1 MEKNG
6 NKNAIRGDL
15 TRGFEFLKYQVK
27 RVTSC
32 ELLEEKQ
39 FFLTILNR
47 LQFLSFEPCLK
58 ISLIVILLS
67 YSHEHNICI
76 KFIFA
81 TMYIN
86 FIILTA
92 EWKCKGDH
100 RSSRRSLRICEGK
113 HENLR
118 PAWIRT
124 VHDLYDIVT
133 ALFASTSC
141 IFNCAM
147 IPFAFISSPLGS
159 NIYHFISIFP
169 RQYITNHFN
178 DQLPVGLISSID

>member
-1 MEKNG
+1 MNLSINEVCELGTVLLFSRFWFWKFPSG
-6 NKNAIRGDL
+6 PKRYLALRETGPCSRSRLLTKVLPRASSFLGKFPCKLGWKKIIRGDL

-86 FIILTA
+86 FIILFTC
-92 EWKCKGDH
+92 WCQKCGITFLLILSFLRNSCNLG
-100 RSSRRSLRICEGK
+100 RSDFSFLRR
-113 HENLR
+113 
-118 PAWIRT
+118 
-124 VHDLYDIVT
+124 
-133 ALFASTSC
+133 
-141 IFNCAM
+141 
-147 IPFAFISSPLGS
+147 
-159 NIYHFISIFP
+159 
-169 RQYITNHFN
+169 
-178 DQLPVGLISSID
+178 

>member
-86 FIILTA
+86 FIILFTC
-92 EWKCKGDH
+92 WCQKCGITFLLILSFLRNSCNLG
-100 RSSRRSLRICEGK
+100 RSDFSFLRRQIQQISDTQTQVT
-113 HENLR
+113 NLVVKMFSNSSQDK
-118 PAWIRT
+118 T
-124 VHDLYDIVT
+124 HCFLLEM
-133 ALFASTSC
+133 LF
-141 IFNCAM
+141 I
-147 IPFAFISSPLGS
+147 
-159 NIYHFISIFP
+159 
-169 RQYITNHFN
+169 
-178 DQLPVGLISSID
+178 

>member
-86 FIILTA
+86 FIILFTC
-92 EWKCKGDH
+92 WCQKCGITFLLILSFIKKENASLSVDV
-100 RSSRRSLRICEGK
+100 RR
-113 HENLR
+113 
-118 PAWIRT
+118 
-124 VHDLYDIVT
+124 
-133 ALFASTSC
+133 
-141 IFNCAM
+141 
-147 IPFAFISSPLGS
+147 
-159 NIYHFISIFP
+159 
-169 RQYITNHFN
+169 
-178 DQLPVGLISSID
+178 

>member
-1 MEKNG
+1 MGWAEAYCSWQILVSNGKGNVWCSSMSNSSKSREDKAILSCLNKNG
-6 NKNAIRGDL
+6 SEVWND
-15 TRGFEFLKYQVK
+15 EY
-27 RVTSC
+27 
-32 ELLEEKQ
+32 
-39 FFLTILNR
+39 
-47 LQFLSFEPCLK
+47 
-58 ISLIVILLS
+58 
-67 YSHEHNICI
+67 
-76 KFIFA
+76 
-81 TMYIN
+81 MN

-100 RSSRRSLRICEGK
+100 RSSRRSLCSCEGK
-113 HENLR
+113 HEDLR

-147 IPFAFISSPLGS
+147 IPFAFISSLLGS

>member
-86 FIILTA
+86 FIILFMC
-92 EWKCKGDH
+92 WCQKCGITFLLILSFLRNSCNLG
-100 RSSRRSLRICEGK
+100 RSDFSFLRR
-113 HENLR
+113 
-118 PAWIRT
+118 
-124 VHDLYDIVT
+124 
-133 ALFASTSC
+133 
-141 IFNCAM
+141 
-147 IPFAFISSPLGS
+147 
-159 NIYHFISIFP
+159 
-169 RQYITNHFN
+169 
-178 DQLPVGLISSID
+178 

>member
-86 FIILTA
+86 FNYFIYVLVSEVWNYFFAYTFVF
-92 EWKCKGDH
+92 EKLMQFRKV
-100 RSSRRSLRICEGK
+100 RFLLSK
-113 HENLR
+113 
-118 PAWIRT
+118 T
-124 VHDLYDIVT
+124 VD
-133 ALFASTSC
+133 
-141 IFNCAM
+141 
-147 IPFAFISSPLGS
+147 
-159 NIYHFISIFP
+159 
-169 RQYITNHFN
+169 
-178 DQLPVGLISSID
+178 SIDFRYANTGYKSCS

>member
-86 FIILTA
+86 FIILFTC
-92 EWKCKGDH
+92 WCQMCGITFLLILSFLRNPCNLG
-100 RSSRRSLRICEGK
+100 RSDFSFLRR
-113 HENLR
+113 
-118 PAWIRT
+118 
-124 VHDLYDIVT
+124 
-133 ALFASTSC
+133 
-141 IFNCAM
+141 
-147 IPFAFISSPLGS
+147 
-159 NIYHFISIFP
+159 
-169 RQYITNHFN
+169 
-178 DQLPVGLISSID
+178 